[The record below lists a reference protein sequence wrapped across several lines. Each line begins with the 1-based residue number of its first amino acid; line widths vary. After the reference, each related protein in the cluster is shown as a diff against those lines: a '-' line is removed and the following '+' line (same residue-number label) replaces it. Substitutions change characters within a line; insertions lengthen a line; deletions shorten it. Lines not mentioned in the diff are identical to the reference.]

1 MDGGS
6 NPLSSTATVHI
17 QVEDVNDNPPEFQN
31 ESYTLFV
38 AENETSGIT
47 LIKVRQQISVGKKW
61 GGKWKL
67 ETEKVCENVFASSS
81 YFHHFVMLS
90 SLLKPQ

>member
-1 MDGGS
+1 MTITALDGGS

-47 LIKVRQQISVGKKW
+47 LIKVRQQISGGKKMRRKMKT
-61 GGKWKL
+61 GNG
-67 ETEKVCENVFASSS
+67 E
-81 YFHHFVMLS
+81 
-90 SLLKPQ
+90 SL

>member
-1 MDGGS
+1 MTITALDGGS
-6 NPLSSTATVHI
+6 NPLRSTATVHI

-47 LIKVRQQISVGKKW
+47 LIKVRQQIS
-61 GGKWKL
+61 GGKNEEENENWKRR
-67 ETEKVCENVFASSS
+67 K
-81 YFHHFVMLS
+81 FV
-90 SLLKPQ
+90 KN